1 VKLKGFGTFKLI
13 NVDARESI
21 NVNTGER
28 FTIQE
33 HNKIGFIPETELR
46 NLLNEPLSHLE
57 TVVLEN
63 VDEKENIPIQKH
75 AEDISVQTHTED
87 IPVQTHT
94 EDIPVQTHTHQE
106 SKEKNEETLYKY
118 KNPAPKKK
126 LPAFITCGIIAI
138 LLSGSIILYVISG
151 DGEPQK
157 KTALPTTTIINDTT
171 EIPPIDIYTAEEDLR
186 ILNDT
191 SPVHPDSVNY
201 IITGTKTTYTV
212 KKGETLTKVSL
223 RFYGTKDL
231 WPYIQKHNHSK
242 IKNSGKI
249 ALGMIL
255 TIPELKKKEE

>member
-63 VDEKENIPIQKH
+63 VDEKENIPIQTH
-75 AEDISVQTHTED
+75 AEDIP
-87 IPVQTHT
+87 I
-94 EDIPVQTHTHQE
+94 QTHTHQE
-106 SKEKNEETLYKY
+106 SEEKNEENLYKY

-126 LPAFITCGIIAI
+126 LSAFITYGIIAI
-138 LLSGSIILYVISG
+138 LLTGSIILYVTSG

-157 KTALPTTTIINDTT
+157 KTALPTTAIINDTT

-201 IITGTKTTYTV
+201 IITGT
-212 KKGETLTKVSL
+212 
-223 RFYGTKDL
+223 
-231 WPYIQKHNHSK
+231 
-242 IKNSGKI
+242 
-249 ALGMIL
+249 
-255 TIPELKKKEE
+255 